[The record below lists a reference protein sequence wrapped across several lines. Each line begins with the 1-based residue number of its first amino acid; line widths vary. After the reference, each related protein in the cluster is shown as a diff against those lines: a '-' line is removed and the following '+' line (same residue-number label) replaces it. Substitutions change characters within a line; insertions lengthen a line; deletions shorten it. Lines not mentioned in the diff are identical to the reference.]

1 MLLKVHDHVQ
11 KDEKIDSVQEKRHKA
26 TTVTKGE
33 YSY

>member
-26 TTVTKGE
+26 TKGE